1 MVIGAI
7 FKKNKNGEYLTDKN
21 GDYVIDEP
29 ESRKL
34 LNNVFPTKTK
44 EDKQALS
51 IFEAELRKAEAQNN
65 S

>member
-34 LNNVFPTKTK
+34 LNNAFSIETQ
-44 EDKQALS
+44 EDKKVLS
-51 IFEAELRKAEAQNN
+51 IFETELRKAEAQNN

>member
-34 LNNVFPTKTK
+34 LNNAFSK
-44 EDKQALS
+44 ETQVDKQALS
-51 IFEAELRKAEAQNN
+51 IFEAELRKAETQNN

>member
-7 FKKNKNGEYLTDKN
+7 FKKGKNGEYLTDKN
-21 GDYVIDEP
+21 GDYVIDER
-29 ESRKL
+29 ESEKL
-34 LNNVFPTKTK
+34 LNNAFPTEKQ
-44 EDKQALS
+44 EDKQVLS

>member
-34 LNNVFPTKTK
+34 LNNVFPTETK

>member
-29 ESRKL
+29 QSRKL
-34 LNNVFPTKTK
+34 LNDAFSEETQ
-44 EDKQALS
+44 EDKQVLS
-51 IFEAELRKAEAQNN
+51 IFEAELKKAEVQNN

>member
-29 ESRKL
+29 ESRNL
-34 LNNVFPTKTK
+34 LNNVFPTETK

>member
-7 FKKNKNGEYLTDKN
+7 FKKGKNGEYLTDKN

-34 LNNVFPTKTK
+34 LNNAFSIETQ
-44 EDKQALS
+44 EDKKALS
-51 IFEAELRKAEAQNN
+51 IFETELRKAEAQNN

>member
-7 FKKNKNGEYLTDKN
+7 FKKGKNGEYLTDKN
-21 GDYVIDEP
+21 GDYVTDEP
-29 ESRKL
+29 KSQKL
-34 LNNVFPTKTK
+34 LNNAFSKEAQ

-51 IFEAELRKAEAQNN
+51 IFEAELRKVETQNN

>member
-7 FKKNKNGEYLTDKN
+7 FKKSKDGEFLTDKN

-34 LNNVFPTKTK
+34 LINAFSKETQ

-51 IFEAELRKAEAQNN
+51 IFEAELRKAEAQDN